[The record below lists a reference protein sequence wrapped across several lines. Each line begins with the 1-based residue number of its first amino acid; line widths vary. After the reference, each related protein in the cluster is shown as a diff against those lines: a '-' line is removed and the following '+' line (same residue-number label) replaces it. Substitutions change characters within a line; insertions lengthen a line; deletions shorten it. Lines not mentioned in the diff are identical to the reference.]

1 MSANKNFS
9 RRHGGTEVWFVEFL
23 CLCGIVF
30 SLFLMI
36 VNLSSKFERLDA
48 KFERIAE
55 RSLEI
60 EQQVRELRRIISVPP
75 CLCENPPAV
84 EATP

>member
-9 RRHGGTEVWFVEFL
+9 RRHGGTEISFAEWVFL
-23 CLCGIVF
+23 ICGTIGWVSCGIW
-30 SLFLMI
+30 LAE
-36 VNLSSKFERLDA
+36 KF
-48 KFERIAE
+48 
-55 RSLEI
+55 
-60 EQQVRELRRIISVPP
+60 SVPP